1 VSSASARGAIVRA
14 FEKAPA
20 SLDGIYNLPCRR
32 RLLEVVGAGGDEAGT
47 GEGGGRGAAVVVG
60 DLEGFEV
67 LVMLAG

>member
-1 VSSASARGAIVRA
+1 
-14 FEKAPA
+14 
-20 SLDGIYNLPCRR
+20 
-32 RLLEVVGAGGDEAGT
+32 LLEVVGAGGDEAGT